1 MAGVQFS
8 AEVEGKEAVGVEED
22 ESGVEDE
29 LKDDVEG
36 VLPHREL
43 AFSAVQHDLL
53 HMSCLP
59 S

>member
-43 AFSAVQHDLL
+43 AFSAV
-53 HMSCLP
+53 
-59 S
+59 